1 MAKRTAKKASQGDW
15 HPADILAAFHKR
27 GLTLLELSRR
37 CGIKGSSTLS
47 KAMVDT
53 AYPINEK
60 RIADALGLEPKD
72 IWPTRYN
79 ADGTRK
85 SFGLR
90 AMKSTQ
96 SSCQRNGNEL
106 QAA

>member
-1 MAKRTAKKASQGDW
+1 MANNTAKKASQEDW

-27 GLTLLELSRR
+27 GITLLELSRR
-37 CGIKGSSTLS
+37 LGLKGSSTLS

-60 RIADALGLEPKD
+60 RLADALELSPQD

-90 AMKSTQ
+90 ALKSTQ
-96 SSCQRNGNEL
+96 SGCQHNGNL
-106 QAA
+106 RRAA

>member
-1 MAKRTAKKASQGDW
+1 MANNTAKKASREDW
-15 HPADILAAFHKR
+15 HPAQILAALHMR
-27 GLTLLELSRR
+27 GITLLELSRR

-47 KAMVDT
+47 KAMNDT
-53 AYPINEK
+53 AYPLNEK
-60 RIADALGLEPKD
+60 RLADALELSPQD

-90 AMKSTQ
+90 ALKSTQ
-96 SSCQRNGNEL
+96 SCCQHNGNFRR
-106 QAA
+106 AA

>member
-1 MAKRTAKKASQGDW
+1 MSKNTAKKASQEDW
-15 HPADILAAFHKR
+15 HPADILAALHKR
-27 GLTLLELSRR
+27 GITLLEVARR
-37 CGIKGSSTLS
+37 HNIRGSSTLS
-47 KAMVDT
+47 KAMNQT

-60 RIADALGLEPKD
+60 RLADVLGLHPMD

-90 AMKSTQ
+90 ALKSTQ
-96 SSCQRNGNEL
+96 SDCQHNGNNRM
-106 QAA
+106 AA

>member
-1 MAKRTAKKASQGDW
+1 MANNTPKKASQEDW
-15 HPADILAAFHKR
+15 HPADILAALHKR
-27 GLTLLELSRR
+27 GITLLELSRR

-47 KAMVDT
+47 KAMVNT
-53 AYPINEK
+53 SYPLNEK
-60 RIADALGLEPKD
+60 RLADALGMEPKD

-90 AMKSTQ
+90 ALKSTQ
-96 SSCQRNGNEL
+96 SGCQHNGNL
-106 QAA
+106 RQAA

>member
-1 MAKRTAKKASQGDW
+1 MAKHPVKKASQEDW

-37 CGIKGSSTLS
+37 CGLKGSSTLS

-60 RIADALGLEPKD
+60 RIADALSLEPQD

-90 AMKSTQ
+90 ALKSTQ
-96 SSCQRNGNEL
+96 SACQHNGNVQ

>member
-1 MAKRTAKKASQGDW
+1 MANHTTKKTSQEDW
-15 HPADILAAFHKR
+15 HPAYILAALHSR
-27 GLTLLELSRR
+27 GITLLELARR
-37 CGIKGSSTLS
+37 HGIRGSSTLS
-47 KAMVDT
+47 KAMADT

-60 RIADALGLEPKD
+60 RLADALNMQPKD

-90 AMKSTQ
+90 ALKSTQ
-96 SSCQRNGNEL
+96 SRCQCNGNVL
-106 QAA
+106 KAA

>member
-1 MAKRTAKKASQGDW
+1 MAKDTDKKASREDW
-15 HPADILAAFHKR
+15 HPADILAAFHKS
-27 GLTLLELSRR
+27 GLTLRELSRR

-53 AYPINEK
+53 AYPINER
-60 RIADALGLEPKD
+60 RIAEALGMQPQD

-85 SFGLR
+85 TFGLR

-96 SSCQRNGNEL
+96 SVCQHNGNL
-106 QAA
+106 QAAA

>member
-1 MAKRTAKKASQGDW
+1 MAKDTTKKASQEDW
-15 HPADILAAFHKR
+15 HPADILAALHKR
-27 GLTLLELSRR
+27 GITLRELARR
-37 CGIKGSSTLS
+37 CGIKGSTTLS
-47 KAMVDT
+47 KAMADT

-60 RIADALGLEPKD
+60 RLANALDMAPED

-85 SFGLR
+85 TFGLR

-96 SSCQRNGNEL
+96 SACQHNGNL
-106 QAA
+106 QAAA

>member
-1 MAKRTAKKASQGDW
+1 MANNTAKKASQEDW

-27 GLTLLELSRR
+27 GITLRELSRR

-53 AYPINEK
+53 AYPINER

-96 SSCQRNGNEL
+96 SACQHNGNIRR
-106 QAA
+106 AA